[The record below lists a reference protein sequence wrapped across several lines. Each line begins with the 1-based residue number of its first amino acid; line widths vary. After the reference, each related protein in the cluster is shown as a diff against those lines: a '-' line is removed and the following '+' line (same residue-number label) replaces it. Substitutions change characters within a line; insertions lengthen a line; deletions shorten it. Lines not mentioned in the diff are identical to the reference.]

1 MFFSDERAQFFKPL
15 TGKYR
20 EQVVECLRL
29 LHERL
34 YSAQADYGESLKRDQ
49 VLDVFSEALERA
61 PLLDGDEDNTRFRN
75 NREQA
80 GWVLTLLV
88 EHGWLKRDKDEASFQ
103 STYPFSRTGRLFTQT
118 LAEIDGRSVRTRH
131 RNTRN
136 TLNALSA
143 FMDRGEVYD
152 LLDAHEHSE
161 RIIAD
166 FTDIIAELEER
177 KRELVKEVEAQ
188 QLVQQAS
195 DQFFEFM
202 EKRFQPDVAIRM
214 SADSVEK
221 HRDRIRHTIEK
232 IKRKPRAWKTLAE
245 QELRR
250 LAPDLV
256 VSQDASVL
264 FQLLDSIDTRMRNA
278 SEIMLP
284 ALRRTLQGFTRR
296 ADIIIRQLSYLH
308 SQKHNDIVGLCQQL
322 SELDETT
329 YDQRLAQAGDA
340 MASLHLGLIDPA
352 QVRLREQRTKRLV
365 NNRMVELDEPDTA
378 TRRELATQQLLEK
391 AFNINGGALRD
402 YLREALGASR
412 RIDNR
417 DLPVNNARDLLAMSH
432 IIELG
437 SADHAAAGLRLR
449 IEPTEPIRD
458 EHYFVHR
465 DGFLLEL
472 ELDDSAHTRSAHSA
486 TAPATRPE

>member
-1 MFFSDERAQFFKPL
+1 MFFTEDRHQFFKPL

-20 EQVVECLRL
+20 EQVAECLRL

-34 YSAQADYGESLKRDQ
+34 YSAQADYGESLKREQ

-61 PLLDGDEDNTRFRN
+61 PLLEGGDEDGGRFRN

-80 GWVLTLLV
+80 AWILNTLV

-118 LAEIDGRSVRTRH
+118 LAEVDGRGIRTRH

-136 TLNALSA
+136 TLNALAA
-143 FMDRGEVYD
+143 FLDRGEVYD

-221 HRDRIRHTIEK
+221 HRDRIQNTIER
-232 IKRKPRAWKTLAE
+232 IRRKPTDWKRNAE
-245 QELRR
+245 LELRR

-256 VSQDASVL
+256 INPEGSVL
-264 FQLLDSIDTRMRNA
+264 WQLLDSIETRMRGA
-278 SEIMLP
+278 AEIMLP

-308 SQKHNDIVGLCQQL
+308 SQQHSDIVGLCREL
-322 SELDETT
+322 SELDDATT
-329 YDQRLAQAGDA
+329 AKRLEAAGRA
-340 MASLHLGLIDPA
+340 MAHLRLGLVDPA
-352 QVRLREQRTKRLV
+352 QNRLREQREKRQV
-365 NNRMVELDEPDTA
+365 QSRMAQLDAPDPA
-378 TRRELATQQLLEK
+378 TLRDLAIQQLLEK
-391 AFNINGGALRD
+391 AFSIHGEGLRD
-402 YLREALGASR
+402 YLRQALGASR

-417 DLPVNNARDLLAMSH
+417 DLPVNNATDLLALSH
-432 IIELG
+432 VIELG
-437 SADHAAAGLRLR
+437 SADHRASGFRLR
-449 IEPTEPIRD
+449 IEPTDPIVGER
-458 EHYFVHR
+458 YFGRR

-472 ELDDSAHTRSAHSA
+472 EHDDDT
-486 TAPATRPE
+486 

>member
-1 MFFSDERAQFFKPL
+1 MFFKDERAQFFKPL

-20 EQVVECLRL
+20 EQVAECLRL

-34 YSAQADYGESLKRDQ
+34 YSAMADYGESLKRDQ
-49 VLDVFSEALERA
+49 VLDVFVEALERA
-61 PLLDGDEDNTRFRN
+61 PLLDDSDDESGRFRN

-80 GWVLTLLV
+80 GWILNLLV

-136 TLNALSA
+136 TLNALAA
-143 FMDRGEVYD
+143 FVERGEVYD

-161 RIIAD
+161 RIVAD

-177 KRELVKEVEAQ
+177 KRELVKEVESQ

-221 HRDRIRHTIEK
+221 HRDRIQRTIEQ
-232 IKRKPRAWKTLAE
+232 IKNQPKRWKANAE
-245 QELRR
+245 RELRR

-256 VSQDASVL
+256 VSNEASVL
-264 FQLLDSIDTRMRNA
+264 FQLLDSIETRMRNA

-308 SQKHNDIVGLCQQL
+308 SQKHNDIVGLCQEL
-322 SELDETT
+322 AELDDDT
-329 YDQRLAQAGDA
+329 YRERLRRAGDA

-352 QVRLREQRTKRLV
+352 QVRLRAQRTQRV
-365 NNRMVELDEPDTA
+365 VENRMVELDEPDADTL
-378 TRRELATQQLLEK
+378 RELATEQLLEK

-402 YLREALGASR
+402 YLRDALGASR

-432 IIELG
+432 VIELG
-437 SADHAAAGLRLR
+437 SADHAAAGFRLR
-449 IEPTEPIRD
+449 IEPTEPITD
-458 EHYFVHR
+458 ERYFAR
-465 DGFLLEL
+465 RGGFLLEL
-472 ELDDSAHTRSAHSA
+472 EEDDA
-486 TAPATRPE
+486 TTRPE

>member
-1 MFFSDERAQFFKPL
+1 MFFRDEQVQFFKPL

-34 YSAQADYGESLKRDQ
+34 YSAKADYGESLKRDQ

-61 PLLDGDEDNTRFRN
+61 PLLDDSEDEGGRFRT

-80 GWVLTLLV
+80 GWILNVLV

-118 LAEIDGRSVRTRH
+118 LAEADGRSVRTRH

-136 TLNALSA
+136 TLNALAA
-143 FMDRGEVYD
+143 FLDRGEVYD

-161 RIIAD
+161 RIISD

-177 KRELVKEVEAQ
+177 KRELMREVESQ

-202 EKRFQPDVAIRM
+202 EKRFQPDVAIRL

-221 HRDRIRHTIEK
+221 HRDRIQNSIDRIR
-232 IKRKPRAWKTLAE
+232 RKPTAWKKNVE
-245 QELRR
+245 EELRR
-250 LAPDLV
+250 LAPDLI
-256 VSQDASVL
+256 VSQNASVL
-264 FQLLDSIDTRMRNA
+264 WQLLDSIETRMRSA

-308 SQKHNDIVGLCQQL
+308 SQKHNDIVGLCR
-322 SELDETT
+322 ELATLEEQDFK
-329 YDQRLAQAGDA
+329 QRLETAGLT
-340 MASLHLGLIDPA
+340 MGSLHVGLVDPA
-352 QVRLREQRTKRLV
+352 QVRLREQQARRTV
-365 NNRMVELDEPDTA
+365 QNRMLVLDKPDAA
-378 TRRELATQQLLEK
+378 TLRELATQQLLEK

-402 YLREALGASR
+402 YLRDALGASR

-417 DLPVNNARDLLAMSH
+417 DLPINNARDLLALSH
-432 IIELG
+432 VIELG
-437 SADHAAAGLRLR
+437 SADHGAAGFRLR
-449 IEPTEPIRD
+449 IEPTEPIHD
-458 EHYFVHR
+458 EHYFSRR

-472 ELDDSAHTRSAHSA
+472 ERDDDTK
-486 TAPATRPE
+486 RPE

>member
-1 MFFSDERAQFFKPL
+1 MFFTEDRHQFFKPL

-20 EQVVECLRL
+20 EQVAECLRL

-34 YSAQADYGESLKRDQ
+34 YSAQADYGESLKREQ

-61 PLLDGDEDNTRFRN
+61 PLLEGGDEDGGRFRN

-80 GWVLTLLV
+80 AWILNTLV

-118 LAEIDGRSVRTRH
+118 LAEVDGRGIRTRH

-136 TLNALSA
+136 TLNALAA
-143 FMDRGEVYD
+143 FLDRGEVYD

-221 HRDRIRHTIEK
+221 HRDRIQNTIER
-232 IKRKPRAWKTLAE
+232 IRRKPKAWKRNAE
-245 QELRR
+245 LELRR

-256 VSQDASVL
+256 INPEGSVL
-264 FQLLDSIDTRMRNA
+264 WQLLDSIETRMRSA
-278 SEIMLP
+278 AEIMLP

-308 SQKHNDIVGLCQQL
+308 SQQHSDIVGLCREL
-322 SELDETT
+322 SELDDATAAK
-329 YDQRLAQAGDA
+329 RLEAAGQA
-340 MASLHLGLIDPA
+340 MAHLRLGLVDPA
-352 QVRLREQRTKRLV
+352 QNRLREQREKRQV
-365 NNRMVELDEPDTA
+365 QSRMAQLDAPDPA
-378 TRRELATQQLLEK
+378 TLRDLAIQQLLEK
-391 AFNINGGALRD
+391 AFSIHGEGLRD
-402 YLREALGASR
+402 YLRQALGASR

-417 DLPVNNARDLLAMSH
+417 DLPVNSATDLLALSH
-432 IIELG
+432 VIELG
-437 SADHAAAGLRLR
+437 SADHRASGFRLR
-449 IEPTEPIRD
+449 IEPTDPIVGER
-458 EHYFVHR
+458 YFARR

-472 ELDDSAHTRSAHSA
+472 EHDDDT
-486 TAPATRPE
+486 

>member
-1 MFFSDERAQFFKPL
+1 MFFTDEREQFFKPL

-20 EQVVECLRL
+20 EQVVECVRL

-34 YSAQADYGESLKRDQ
+34 YSSQADYGESLKRDQ
-49 VLDVFSEALERA
+49 VLDVFGEALERA
-61 PLLDGDEDNTRFRN
+61 PLLEGDDDAGRFRN

-80 GWVLTLLV
+80 GWILNLLV

-118 LAEIDGRSVRTRH
+118 LVEVDGRSVRTRH

-136 TLNALSA
+136 TLNALNA
-143 FMDRGEVYD
+143 FAERGEVYD

-177 KRELVKEVEAQ
+177 KRELVKEVEAR

-202 EKRFQPDVAIRM
+202 ERRFQPDVAIRM

-221 HRDRIRHTIEK
+221 HRDRIQSAVER
-232 IKRKPRAWKTLAE
+232 IKRKPKSWKAQAE
-245 QELRR
+245 RDLRHR
-250 LAPDLV
+250 APDLV
-256 VSQDASVL
+256 VSQEASVL
-264 FQLLDSIDTRMRNA
+264 FQLLDSIDMRMRNA

-308 SQKHNDIVGLCQQL
+308 TQKHNDIVGLCQSL
-322 SELDETT
+322 LELDDAT
-329 YDQRLAQAGDA
+329 YARRLGQAGEA
-340 MASLHLGLIDPA
+340 LASLHLGLIDPA
-352 QVRLREQRTKRLV
+352 QVRPREQRAQRTVRHQV
-365 NNRMVELDEPDTA
+365 VELDDPDRDTL
-378 TRRELATQQLLEK
+378 RDLATQQLLEK

-402 YLREALGASR
+402 YLRDALGASR

-417 DLPVNNARDLLAMSH
+417 DLPVNNARDLLALSH
-432 IIELG
+432 VIELG
-437 SADHAAAGLRLR
+437 SADHAAAGFRLR
-449 IEPTEPIRD
+449 IEPTDVVRD

-472 ELDDSAHTRSAHSA
+472 EQDDT
-486 TAPATRPE
+486 TARLE

>member
-1 MFFSDERAQFFKPL
+1 MFFEEERLQFFKPL

-34 YSAQADYGESLKRDQ
+34 YSAKADYGESLKRDQ

-61 PLLDGDEDNTRFRN
+61 PLLDDSEDEGGRFRT

-80 GWVLTLLV
+80 GWILNLLI

-118 LAEIDGRSVRTRH
+118 LAEADGRSVRTRH

-136 TLNALSA
+136 TLNALAA
-143 FMDRGEVYD
+143 FLDRGEVYD

-161 RIIAD
+161 RIISD
-166 FTDIIAELEER
+166 FTDIIAELEDR
-177 KRELVKEVEAQ
+177 KRELMREVESQ

-202 EKRFQPDVAIRM
+202 EKRFQPDVAIRL

-221 HRDRIRHTIEK
+221 HRERIQNSIDRIR
-232 IKRKPRAWKTLAE
+232 RKPTAWKKNVE
-245 QELRR
+245 EELRR
-250 LAPDLV
+250 LAPDLI

-264 FQLLDSIDTRMRNA
+264 WQLLDSIETRMRNA

-308 SQKHNDIVGLCQQL
+308 NQKHNDIVGLCREL
-322 SELDETT
+322 ASLDENEFK
-329 YDQRLAQAGDA
+329 QRLEAAGRT
-340 MASLHLGLIDPA
+340 MGSLHVGLVDPA
-352 QVRLREQRTKRLV
+352 QVRLREQQARRTV
-365 NNRMVELDEPDTA
+365 QNRMLVLDKPDAA
-378 TRRELATQQLLEK
+378 TLRELATQLLLEK
-391 AFNINGGALRD
+391 AFNINGGVLRD
-402 YLREALGASR
+402 YLRDALGASR

-417 DLPVNNARDLLAMSH
+417 DLPINNARDLLALSH
-432 IIELG
+432 VIELG
-437 SADHAAAGLRLR
+437 SADHGATGFRLR
-449 IEPTEPIRD
+449 IEPTEPIHD
-458 EHYFVHR
+458 EHYFSRR

-472 ELDDSAHTRSAHSA
+472 EHDDDTK
-486 TAPATRPE
+486 RPE

>member
-1 MFFSDERAQFFKPL
+1 MFFIDERSQFFRPL

-20 EQVVECLRL
+20 EQIVECLRL

-34 YSAQADYGESLKRDQ
+34 YSSRADYGESLRREQ
-49 VLDVFSEALERA
+49 VLDLFTEALERA
-61 PLLDGDEDNTRFRN
+61 PLLEGDDEGRFSS

-80 GWVLTLLV
+80 AWILNQLV
-88 EHGWLKRDKDEASFQ
+88 DYGWLKRDKDEASFQ
-103 STYPFSRTGRLFTQT
+103 SIYPFSRTGRLFTQT
-118 LAEIDGRSVRTRH
+118 LAEVDGRSVRTRH

-143 FMDRGEVYD
+143 FLDRGEVYD
-152 LLDAHEHSE
+152 LLDAYEHSE

-177 KRELVKEVEAQ
+177 KRELVREVEAQ

-202 EKRFQPDVAIRM
+202 EKRFQPDVAIRL

-221 HRDRIRHTIEK
+221 HRDRIQSTIGK
-232 IKRKPRAWKTLAE
+232 IRRKQKAWKQNVE
-245 QELRR
+245 RELRR

-256 VSQDASVL
+256 VSEDASVL
-264 FQLLDSIDTRMRNA
+264 WQLLDSIETRMRNA

-308 SQKHNDIVGLCQQL
+308 SQKHNDIVGLC
-322 SELDETT
+322 
-329 YDQRLAQAGDA
+329 
-340 MASLHLGLIDPA
+340 
-352 QVRLREQRTKRLV
+352 
-365 NNRMVELDEPDTA
+365 
-378 TRRELATQQLLEK
+378 RELADLDGAAFERRLAAAGELMAQWRLGLVDPAHNRLRDKPQRRAVRNRIADIEAPDADTLRDLYTQQLLEK
-391 AFNINGGALRD
+391 AFSVNSGALRD
-402 YLREALGASR
+402 YLRDALGASR
-412 RIDNR
+412 RIESR
-417 DLPVNNARDLLAMSH
+417 DLPVNSASDLLALSH
-432 IIELG
+432 VIELG
-437 SADHAAAGLRLR
+437 SAEHRAGGFGLK
-449 IEPTEPIRD
+449 IEATNEPVTG
-458 EHYFVHR
+458 EHYFERR

-472 ELDDSAHTRSAHSA
+472 EQDDDSKQ
-486 TAPATRPE
+486 P

>member
-1 MFFSDERAQFFKPL
+1 MFFSDERSQFFRPL

-20 EQVVECLRL
+20 EQIAECLRL

-34 YSAQADYGESLKRDQ
+34 YSSRADYGQSLRREQ
-49 VLDVFSEALERA
+49 ILDLFTEALERA
-61 PLLDGDEDNTRFRN
+61 PLLEGDDEGRFN
-75 NREQA
+75 SNREQA
-80 GWVLTLLV
+80 GWILNQLV
-88 EHGWLKRDKDEASFQ
+88 EYGWLKRDKDEASFQ

-143 FMDRGEVYD
+143 FLERGEGYD

-177 KRELVKEVEAQ
+177 KRELVREVEAQ

-195 DQFFEFM
+195 DQFFDFM
-202 EKRFQPDVAIRM
+202 EKRFQPDVAIRL

-221 HRDRIRHTIEK
+221 HRDRIQTTIGK
-232 IKRKPRAWKTLAE
+232 IRNKQKAWKQAAE
-245 QELRR
+245 RELRR

-256 VSQDASVL
+256 VSEETSVL
-264 FQLLDSIDTRMRNA
+264 WQLLDSIETRMRNA

-308 SQKHNDIVGLCQQL
+308 SQKHNDIVGLCREL
-322 SELDETT
+322 SALDEATFT
-329 YDQRLAQAGDA
+329 QRLTAAGARMAQ
-340 MASLHLGLIDPA
+340 LHVGLVDPA
-352 QVRLREQRTKRLV
+352 QNRLRSRRLQRVVR
-365 NNRMVELDEPDTA
+365 NQIAELESPDAA
-378 TRRELATQQLLEK
+378 TRRELYTQQLLEE
-391 AFNINGGALRD
+391 AFNINSSALRN
-402 YLREALGASR
+402 YLRTALGASR

-417 DLPVNNARDLLAMSH
+417 DLPINDAADLLALSH

-437 SADHAAAGLRLR
+437 GAEQRAGGFHLH
-449 IEPTEPIRD
+449 IEPTGPITG
-458 EHYFVHR
+458 EHFFTRR

-472 ELDDSAHTRSAHSA
+472 EHDDDTN
-486 TAPATRPE
+486 RP

>member
-1 MFFSDERAQFFKPL
+1 MFFEEERIQFFKPL

-34 YSAQADYGESLKRDQ
+34 YSAKADYGESLKRDQ

-61 PLLDGDEDNTRFRN
+61 PLLDDSEDEGGRFRT

-80 GWVLTLLV
+80 GWILNVLV

-118 LAEIDGRSVRTRH
+118 LAEADGRSVRTRH

-136 TLNALSA
+136 TLNALAA
-143 FMDRGEVYD
+143 FLDRGEVYD

-161 RIIAD
+161 RIISD
-166 FTDIIAELEER
+166 FTDIIAELEDR
-177 KRELVKEVEAQ
+177 KRELMREVESQ

-202 EKRFQPDVAIRM
+202 EKRFQPDVAIRL

-221 HRDRIRHTIEK
+221 HRDRIQNSIDRIR
-232 IKRKPRAWKTLAE
+232 RKPTAWKKNVE
-245 QELRR
+245 EELRR
-250 LAPDLV
+250 LAPDLI

-264 FQLLDSIDTRMRNA
+264 WQLLDSIETRMRNA

-308 SQKHNDIVGLCQQL
+308 SQKHNDIVGLCRDL
-322 SELDETT
+322 AALDEN
-329 YDQRLAQAGDA
+329 DFKQRLEAAGRT
-340 MASLHLGLIDPA
+340 MGSLHVGLVDPA
-352 QVRLREQRTKRLV
+352 QVRLREQQARMTVRNRLLI
-365 NNRMVELDEPDTA
+365 LDKPDAA
-378 TRRELATQQLLEK
+378 TLRELATQLLLEK
-391 AFNINGGALRD
+391 AFNINGGVLRD
-402 YLREALGASR
+402 YLRDALGASR

-417 DLPVNNARDLLAMSH
+417 DLPINNATDLLALSH
-432 IIELG
+432 VIELG
-437 SADHAAAGLRLR
+437 SADHGAAGFRLR
-449 IEPTEPIRD
+449 IEPTEPIHD
-458 EHYFVHR
+458 EHYFSRR

-472 ELDDSAHTRSAHSA
+472 ERDDDTK
-486 TAPATRPE
+486 RPE

>member
-1 MFFSDERAQFFKPL
+1 MFFKEERVQFFKPL

-34 YSAQADYGESLKRDQ
+34 YSAKADYGESLKRDQ

-61 PLLDGDEDNTRFRN
+61 PLLDDSEDEGGRFRS

-80 GWVLTLLV
+80 GWILNLLV
-88 EHGWLKRDKDEASFQ
+88 EQGWLKRDKDEASFQ

-118 LAEIDGRSVRTRH
+118 LAEADGRSVRTRH

-136 TLNALSA
+136 TLNALAA
-143 FMDRGEVYD
+143 FLDRGEVYD
-152 LLDAHEHSE
+152 LLDAHEHSA
-161 RIIAD
+161 RIISD
-166 FTDIIAELEER
+166 FTDIIAELEDR
-177 KRELVKEVEAQ
+177 KRELMREVESQ

-202 EKRFQPDVAIRM
+202 EKRFQPDLAIRL

-221 HRDRIRHTIEK
+221 HRDRIQSSIDRIR
-232 IKRKPRAWKTLAE
+232 RKPTAWKKNVE
-245 QELRR
+245 EELRR
-250 LAPDLV
+250 LAPDLI

-264 FQLLDSIDTRMRNA
+264 WQLLDSIETRMRNA

-284 ALRRTLQGFTRR
+284 ALRRTLQSFTRR

-308 SQKHNDIVGLCQQL
+308 SQKHNDIVGLCR
-322 SELDETT
+322 ELATLEEQDFK
-329 YDQRLAQAGDA
+329 QRLERAGRT
-340 MASLHLGLIDPA
+340 MGSLRVELVDPA
-352 QVRLREQRTKRLV
+352 QVRLREQQARRTV
-365 NNRMVELDEPDTA
+365 QNRMLVLDKPDAA
-378 TRRELATQQLLEK
+378 TLRELATQQLLEK

-402 YLREALGASR
+402 YLRDALGASR

-417 DLPVNNARDLLAMSH
+417 DLPINNARDLLALSH

-437 SADHAAAGLRLR
+437 SADQGAAGFRLR
-449 IEPTEPIRD
+449 IEPTEPIHD
-458 EHYFVHR
+458 EHYFSRR

-472 ELDDSAHTRSAHSA
+472 EHDDDTK
-486 TAPATRPE
+486 RPE

>member
-1 MFFSDERAQFFKPL
+1 MFFTDDRTQFFRPL

-20 EQVVECLRL
+20 EQVAECLRL
-29 LHERL
+29 LHEKL
-34 YSAQADYGESLKRDQ
+34 YSAKADYGESLKRDQ
-49 VLDVFSEALERA
+49 VLDVFIEALERA
-61 PLLDGDEDNTRFRN
+61 PLLEGDDEVGRFQS

-80 GWVLTLLV
+80 TWVLNTLV

-136 TLNALSA
+136 TLNALAA
-143 FMDRGEVYD
+143 FVDRGEVYD

-161 RIIAD
+161 RIISD

-177 KRELVKEVEAQ
+177 KRELVREVESQ
-188 QLVQQAS
+188 QLVQLAS

-221 HRDRIRHTIEK
+221 HRDLIQNTIDQ
-232 IKRKPRAWKTLAE
+232 IKNKPKNWKTNAE
-245 QELRR
+245 KDLRR
-250 LAPDLV
+250 LAPDLI
-256 VSQDASVL
+256 VSRESPVL
-264 FQLLDSIDTRMRNA
+264 YQLLDSIETRMRNA
-278 SEIMLP
+278 AEIMLP
-284 ALRRTLQGFTRR
+284 ALRRTLQGFVRR
-296 ADIIIRQLSYLH
+296 ADIIMRQLSYLH
-308 SQKHNDIVGLCQQL
+308 NQKHNDIVGLCREL
-322 SELDETT
+322 SELDEAAFA
-329 YDQRLAQAGDA
+329 QRLEKAGDA
-340 MASLHLGLIDPA
+340 MASLNLELVDPA
-352 QVRLREQRTKRLV
+352 QVRLREQRAQRVVQSRVTQ
-365 NNRMVELDEPDTA
+365 LDDPDPDTL
-378 TRRELATQQLLEK
+378 RDLAIQQLMDK

-402 YLREALGASR
+402 YLRDALGASR

-417 DLPVNNARDLLAMSH
+417 DLPINNARDLLALSH

-437 SADHAAAGLRLR
+437 SADHAAAGFRLR
-449 IEPTEPIRD
+449 IEPTEAITG
-458 EHYFVHR
+458 EYYFARR

-472 ELDDSAHTRSAHSA
+472 EQDD
-486 TAPATRPE
+486 TANRPE

>member
-1 MFFSDERAQFFKPL
+1 MFFTEERSQFFRPL

-20 EQVVECLRL
+20 EQIAECLRL

-34 YSAQADYGESLKRDQ
+34 YSSRADYGESLRREQ
-49 VLDVFSEALERA
+49 ILDLFTEALERA
-61 PLLDGDEDNTRFRN
+61 PLLEGDDEGRFNN

-80 GWVLTLLV
+80 GWILNQLV
-88 EHGWLKRDKDEASFQ
+88 EYGWLKRDKDEASFQ
-103 STYPFSRTGRLFTQT
+103 STYPFSRTGRLFTHT

-143 FMDRGEVYD
+143 FLERGEGYD

-177 KRELVKEVEAQ
+177 KRELVREVEAQ

-195 DQFFEFM
+195 DQFFDFM
-202 EKRFQPDVAIRM
+202 EKRFQPDVAIRL

-221 HRDRIRHTIEK
+221 HRDRIQTTIGK
-232 IKRKPRAWKTLAE
+232 IRNKQKAWKQAAE
-245 QELRR
+245 RELRR

-256 VSQDASVL
+256 VSEEASVL
-264 FQLLDSIDTRMRNA
+264 WQLLDSIETRMRNA
-278 SEIMLP
+278 SEVMLP

-296 ADIIIRQLSYLH
+296 ADIIIRQLTYLH
-308 SQKHNDIVGLCQQL
+308 SQKHNDIVGLCREL
-322 SELDETT
+322 SALDEATFT
-329 YDQRLAQAGDA
+329 QRLTAAGARMAQ
-340 MASLHLGLIDPA
+340 LHVGLVDPA
-352 QVRLREQRTKRLV
+352 QNRLRSKRQQRVVR
-365 NNRMVELDEPDTA
+365 NQIAELESPDAA
-378 TRRELATQQLLEK
+378 TRRELYTQQLLEE
-391 AFNINGGALRD
+391 AFNINSSALRN
-402 YLREALGASR
+402 YLRTALGASR

-417 DLPVNNARDLLAMSH
+417 DLPINDAADLMALSH

-437 SADHAAAGLRLR
+437 GAEQRAGGFRLH
-449 IEPTEPIRD
+449 IEPTGPITG
-458 EHYFVHR
+458 EHFFTCR

-472 ELDDSAHTRSAHSA
+472 EHDDDTD
-486 TAPATRPE
+486 RP

>member
-1 MFFSDERAQFFKPL
+1 MFFTDEREQFFKPL

-20 EQVVECLRL
+20 EQVAECVRL

-34 YSAQADYGESLKRDQ
+34 YGSQADYGESLKRDQ

-61 PLLDGDEDNTRFRN
+61 PLLEGDDEAGRFRN

-80 GWVLTLLV
+80 GWILNLLV

-118 LAEIDGRSVRTRH
+118 LAEVDGRSVRTRH

-136 TLNALSA
+136 TLNALVA
-143 FMDRGEVYD
+143 FAERGEVYD

-177 KRELVKEVEAQ
+177 KRELVREVESR

-202 EKRFQPDVAIRM
+202 EKRFQPDVAIRI

-221 HRDRIRHTIEK
+221 HRDRIRAVIER
-232 IKRKPRAWKTLAE
+232 IKRKPKAWKARAE
-245 QELRR
+245 KELRR
-250 LAPDLV
+250 LAPDLI
-256 VSQDASVL
+256 VSAEASVL

-308 SQKHNDIVGLCQQL
+308 SQKHGDIVGLCQRL
-322 SELDETT
+322 SELDDDT
-329 YDQRLAQAGDA
+329 YARRLGQAGEA

-352 QVRLREQRTKRLV
+352 QVRLREARAPRRVQH
-365 NNRMVELDEPDTA
+365 RMAELDAPDDA
-378 TRRELATQQLLEK
+378 TLRELATERLLES
-391 AFNINGGALRD
+391 AFHINGGALRD
-402 YLREALGASR
+402 YLRDALGASR

-417 DLPVNNARDLLAMSH
+417 DLPVNDARDLLALSH
-432 IIELG
+432 VIELG
-437 SADHAAAGLRLR
+437 SADHAAAGFRLR
-449 IEPTEPIRD
+449 IEPTDVVRD
-458 EHYFVHR
+458 EHYFVRR

-472 ELDDSAHTRSAHSA
+472 EQDDT
-486 TAPATRPE
+486 TARPE